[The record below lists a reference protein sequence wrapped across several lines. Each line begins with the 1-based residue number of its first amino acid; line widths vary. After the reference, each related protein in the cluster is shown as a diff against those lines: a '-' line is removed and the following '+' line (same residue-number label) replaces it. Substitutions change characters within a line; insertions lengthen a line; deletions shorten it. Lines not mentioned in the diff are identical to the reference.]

1 VRQQISWH
9 TEIVPLR
16 CTCGATLPD
25 DARFCH
31 KCGKPQRE
39 EPLLAEQPAP
49 PPLPALKKF
58 PPIGLGNGLAVRIAL
73 LGGASSLAISMLSA
87 QLLAPAVS
95 LLWLVVAG
103 FFCVALYRR
112 RTGQKLSMINGAH
125 LGWICGLF
133 VFVLMGLMFTVTVM
147 SDPGS
152 LSSAMEAMRNQLT
165 ASARPGIDVNQ
176 IMEAMRSPVG
186 ILFGF
191 LGAFLLLTC
200 LPAFGG
206 AIGAKLLDRE

>member
-1 VRQQISWH
+1 
-9 TEIVPLR
+9 VPLY

-39 EPLLAEQPAP
+39 EPLLTVEQPVP
-49 PPLPALKKF
+49 PPLPVAPKF
-58 PPIGLGNGLAVRIAL
+58 PPIGLSNGLAVRIAL

-152 LSSAMEAMRNQLT
+152 LSSAMEAMRNQLS

-191 LGAFLLLTC
+191 LGAFLLLTV

>member
-1 VRQQISWH
+1 
-9 TEIVPLR
+9 VPLR

-49 PPLPALKKF
+49 PPLPAAPKF

-152 LSSAMEAMRNQLT
+152 LSSAMEAMRNQLN

-191 LGAFLLLTC
+191 LGAFLLLTV

>member
-1 VRQQISWH
+1 M
-9 TEIVPLR
+9 
-16 CTCGATLPD
+16 LPD

-31 KCGKPQRE
+31 KCGKPQRD

-49 PPLPALKKF
+49 PPLPAAPKF

-73 LGGASSLAISMLSA
+73 LGSASALVISLVSVP
-87 QLLAPAVS
+87 LLTPLVF
-95 LLWLVVAG
+95 LLWLVIAG
-103 FFCVALYRR
+103 FFCVAAYRR
-112 RTGQKLSMINGAH
+112 RTGQRLSMVNGAH

-133 VFVLMGLMFTVTVM
+133 VFVLMGLMFTVSVM

-152 LSSAMEAMRNQLT
+152 LASDMEAMRSQLN

-176 IMEAMRSPVG
+176 IMEAMRSPAG

-191 LGAFLLLTC
+191 LGAFLLLTA
-200 LPAFGG
+200 LPACGG

>member
-1 VRQQISWH
+1 
-9 TEIVPLR
+9 VPLR

-39 EPLLAEQPAP
+39 EPLLAEQSAPP
-49 PPLPALKKF
+49 PPLPAAPKF

-133 VFVLMGLMFTVTVM
+133 VFILMGLMLTVTVM

-152 LSSAMEAMRNQLT
+152 LSSAMETVRNQLN
-165 ASARPGIDVNQ
+165 ASPHPGVDVNQ
-176 IMEAMRSPVG
+176 VMEAMRSPAG
-186 ILFGF
+186 ILLVFVF
-191 LGAFLLLTC
+191 AFVFFTS